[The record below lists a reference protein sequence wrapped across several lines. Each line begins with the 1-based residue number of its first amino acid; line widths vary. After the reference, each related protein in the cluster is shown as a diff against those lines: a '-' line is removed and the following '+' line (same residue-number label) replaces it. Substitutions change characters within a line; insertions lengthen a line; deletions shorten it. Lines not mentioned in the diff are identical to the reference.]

1 MIKYLYV
8 NMWRLASVVVFEV
21 NAFDPLQYL
30 QVERWRRTVFEVI
43 IFNGCHQNYEV
54 LGGEKVKVL

>member
-8 NMWRLASVVVFEV
+8 NMWRLASVVAFEV
-21 NAFDPLQYL
+21 NAFDPL

-43 IFNGCHQNYEV
+43 SFNGCHQSYEV